1 MTNKEIVEKFEN
13 EFKNKVNVG
22 IVDSLMSENFQHH
35 APIPGIPAGREGL
48 KAIGQFVHSLIS
60 DIRVKQDIVIEQGNL
75 VANRASGTG
84 IVKKDGRKVS
94 WTENHFYK
102 LENGKI
108 VEWWGEGAPPLQ

>member
-35 APIPGIPAGREGL
+35 APISGIPAGREEL
-48 KAIGQFVHSLIS
+48 KAIGQYVHGLIS
-60 DIRVKQDIVIEQGNL
+60 DIRVKQEIVVEQGNL
-75 VANRASGTG
+75 VANHVSGSG
-84 IVKKDGRKVS
+84 IIRKDGRKVS

-108 VEWWGEGAPPLQ
+108 TEWWGEGAPPLQ